1 MPGITSLEDK
11 MGKKIPFII
20 EIKIYIITGNKLKKS
35 VKLLR
40 IKLYKSGRHK
50 IRLE

>member
-20 EIKIYIITGNKLKKS
+20 GTKIYIITGNKLKKS
-35 VKLLR
+35 GRLL
-40 IKLYKSGRHK
+40 
-50 IRLE
+50 